1 MWGRFPLTRVII
13 RVLEIAGAGLTSAL
27 VAYLLGRTETPPP
40 APPPGVVQLAPADE
54 EMMRSVRSDQAALLD
69 QLRNDADA
77 RKKPQVASQAIPP
90 QAVPPQA
97 IPPQATPQLA
107 PPAAPQV
114 TLQQATPQQLTPQ
127 AVATDVAVSATDLA
141 NASAPAKPDK
151 SVQPSTR
158 RDQKPERVRV
168 VDTKPDAKVD
178 ITTDAKPRLKTEP
191 RTAPRAEEVP
201 QAQPLPGVVVD
212 AVARNVGQRDV
223 AAAAAAAPAP
233 VAPPPAASAPDSDTG
248 LSSAL
253 RGITARLLP
262 SRDRLPVPDQGAV
275 RPPMPVGEFQQSAM

>member
-1 MWGRFPLTRVII
+1 MI
-13 RVLEIAGAGLTSAL
+13 
-27 VAYLLGRTETPPP
+27 
-40 APPPGVVQLAPADE
+40 
-54 EMMRSVRSDQAALLD
+54 RSVRSDQAALLD

-77 RKKPQVASQAIPP
+77 RIKPQIAS
-90 QAVPPQA
+90 QA
-97 IPPQATPQLA
+97 IPPQATPQVA

-114 TLQQATPQQLTPQ
+114 TPQQATPQQVTPQAQQVTPQ

-151 SVQPSTR
+151 SVQASMRP
-158 RDQKPERVRV
+158 DQKPERVRV

-178 ITTDAKPRLKTEP
+178 IKTDAKPRLKAEP

-201 QAQPLPGVVVD
+201 QARPLPGVVVD
-212 AVARNVGQRDV
+212 AVARNVGQRNV

-233 VAPPPAASAPDSDTG
+233 VAPPPVASAPDSDTG

-262 SRDRLPVPDQGAV
+262 SRDRLLVPDQGAV
-275 RPPMPVGEFQQSAM
+275 RPPADAGRRIPAERDVADQGFRPTLLKCRPSITPDNGCASCPGASACPRTSCGNPRHE

>member
-77 RKKPQVASQAIPP
+77 RKKPQVASQA
-90 QAVPPQA
+90 V
-97 IPPQATPQLA
+97 PPQATPQLA

-127 AVATDVAVSATDLA
+127 AMATDVAVSATDLA

-151 SVQPSTR
+151 SVQASTR

-178 ITTDAKPRLKTEP
+178 IKTDAKPRLKTEP
-191 RTAPRAEEVP
+191 RIAPRAEEVP
-201 QAQPLPGVVVD
+201 QTQPLPGVVVD

-233 VAPPPAASAPDSDTG
+233 VAPPPAASAPAPDSDTG

>member
-27 VAYLLGRTETPPP
+27 VAYLLGRTDTPPP
-40 APPPGVVQLAPADE
+40 APPLGVVQLAPTDE
-54 EMMRSVRSDQAALLD
+54 EMIRSVRSDQAALLD

-77 RKKPQVASQAIPP
+77 RIKPQIAS
-90 QAVPPQA
+90 QA
-97 IPPQATPQLA
+97 IPPQATPQVA
-107 PPAAPQV
+107 PAAAPQV
-114 TLQQATPQQLTPQ
+114 TPQPATPQQVTPQAQQVTPQ

-151 SVQPSTR
+151 SVQASMRP
-158 RDQKPERVRV
+158 DQKPERVRV
-168 VDTKPDAKVD
+168 VDAKL
-178 ITTDAKPRLKTEP
+178 RLKAEP
-191 RTAPRAEEVP
+191 RIAPRAEEVP
-201 QAQPLPGVVVD
+201 QTRPLAGVVFD
-212 AVARNVGQRDV
+212 GAARNVGQRDV
-223 AAAAAAAPAP
+223 AAAPAP
-233 VAPPPAASAPDSDTG
+233 TPVASAPGPDSDAG

-262 SRDRLPVPDQGAV
+262 SRDRLLVPDQGAV